1 MIKIIV
7 DSMSNMTVEDLINN
21 LSKLPKN
28 AKIDPFGA
36 YETALAYD
44 EDENRAY
51 MDEVDFIEEMVEDD
65 DDED

>member
-1 MIKIIV
+1 MVKIIV
-7 DSMSNMTVEDLINN
+7 DSMSEMTVADLIDN

-51 MDEVDFIEEMVEDD
+51 IDDVDTIEDMVEDD
-65 DDED
+65 DD

>member
-7 DSMSNMTVEDLINN
+7 DSMSEMTVEDLINN
-21 LSKLPKN
+21 LSKLPKK

-44 EDENRAY
+44 KAENRA
-51 MDEVDFIEEMVEDD
+51 
-65 DDED
+65 

>member
-7 DSMSNMTVEDLINN
+7 DSMSEMTVADLIDN

-51 MDEVDFIEEMVEDD
+51 IDEVDTIEDMAEEDD
-65 DDED
+65 D

>member
-1 MIKIIV
+1 MVKIIV
-7 DSMSNMTVEDLINN
+7 DSMSEMTVADLIDN

-51 MDEVDFIEEMVEDD
+51 IDDVDTIEDMVEDGD
-65 DDED
+65 D

>member
-7 DSMSNMTVEDLINN
+7 DSMSEMTVEDLINN
-21 LSKLPKN
+21 LSKLPKK

-44 EDENRAY
+44 KAENRAY
-51 MDEVDFIEEMVEDD
+51 IDDVDTIEEMLE
-65 DDED
+65 DEDN